1 MEHQEA
7 VRQMAVEKYLLNE
20 LTPTVRDEFE
30 AHFFDCQECAADLRA
45 TSAFLDEAKKQLGVA
60 PQPVAKPVGK
70 SWIAALF
77 RPAFVSP
84 VFASLLLVIAYQN
97 FIAPGGA
104 SGFKNPEVLP
114 SVSLVGGN
122 SRGGT
127 LSSVTVADGKPILVS
142 LDVPTQDQYSSYE
155 IALTS
160 PAGAALWRLPISA
173 EQAKDTVSV
182 RIPTAHWVAGE
193 YRLIVYGHGPGT
205 EAADLARYRFNFNN
219 DTKVITGRQ

>member
-30 AHFFDCQECAADLRA
+30 EHFFDCRECAADLRA

-60 PQPVAKPVGK
+60 ARPVAKPAGK
-70 SWIAALF
+70 SWVAALF

-84 VFASLLLVIAYQN
+84 VFASLLLLIAYQN
-97 FIAPGGA
+97 FIAHPRLIGED
-104 SGFKNPEVLP
+104 SGFKNPEILP
-114 SVSLVGGN
+114 SVSLVRGN

-155 IALTS
+155 LALTS

-182 RIPTAHWVAGE
+182 RLPTAHWVPGE
-193 YRLIVYGHGPGT
+193 YRLIVYGHARGIEPT
-205 EAADLARYRFNFNN
+205 DLARYRFNFSN
-219 DTKVITGRQ
+219 DTK